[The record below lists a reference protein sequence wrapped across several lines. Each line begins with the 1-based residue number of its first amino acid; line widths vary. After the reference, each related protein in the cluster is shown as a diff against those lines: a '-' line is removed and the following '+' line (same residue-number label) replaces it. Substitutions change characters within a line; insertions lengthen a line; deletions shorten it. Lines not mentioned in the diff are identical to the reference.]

1 MVLLGPTA
9 SGKSQLAMAIALAR
23 PGTEIVVAD
32 SMQVY
37 RGMDIGTA
45 KPTVADQSAVRH
57 HLIDLVE
64 PGHDYTVSEFQNAYG
79 PVIADIEA
87 RGARALIVAGTGLY
101 LRAITDGLIM
111 AGQYPDVRGE
121 LDQEPDAG
129 VLHARL
135 AALDPVAASR
145 MEPSNRRRI
154 ERALEVTLGAG
165 RPFSSFGDGLT
176 NYAPTRVPQFG
187 IRFERERQA
196 DSVRDRVH
204 LMIANGWLSEAQ
216 SLANKPVG
224 RTAAQ
229 ALGYRELFAHLR
241 GETSLSNA
249 IETTV
254 IRTRQFAARQVR
266 WFRRDP
272 RISWLEIGPEKNSL
286 DLLDVALRQYDSIE
300 QSTDRNVMGSANA
313 RN

>member
-1 MVLLGPTA
+1 MLLGPTA
-9 SGKSQLAMAIALAR
+9 SGKSQLAMAIASAR

-45 KPTVADQSAVRH
+45 KPAVSDQSAVRH

-64 PGHDYTVSEFQNAYG
+64 PGHDYTVSEFQNAYSA
-79 PVIADIEA
+79 VIADIEA
-87 RGARALIVAGTGLY
+87 RGVRALIVAGTGLY

-111 AGQYPDVRGE
+111 AGQFPDVRAE
-121 LDQEPDAG
+121 LELETDVG

-165 RPFSSFGDGLT
+165 RLFSSFGDGLT
-176 NYAPTRVPQFG
+176 NYAPTSVQQIG
-187 IRFERERQA
+187 IRFPRERQA
-196 DSVRDRVH
+196 DAVRDRVYA
-204 LMIANGWLSEAQ
+204 MVANGWLDEARA
-216 SLANKPVG
+216 LASSPVG
-224 RTAAQ
+224 RTAVQ

-241 GETSLSNA
+241 GETSISDA